1 MIINIEA
8 TTGEELARLINQ
20 CETANKVLGNTI
32 FATQTHVVY
41 DETMRCFRYV
51 AFVYVRTASNNEA

>member
-1 MIINIEA
+1 MIYNIEA

-20 CETANKVLGNTI
+20 CEMANKELGNTV

-41 DETMRCFRYV
+41 DQTMRCFRYV
-51 AFVYVRTASNNEA
+51 AFVYARQ